1 MSEKK
6 TEISLGRALPIQQIV
21 GVLQLAGKMRVLRA
35 DEEMTVVENEEGK
48 TFIEPMADFGGGA
61 KYEIHTIGN
70 DNSRFLNFTDQQH
83 RLVLACLDGLCN
95 AINTVSEAAEKQTPG
110 FENLTST
117 DDIDELSYQEL
128 MAYFNKLKVPKQ
140 AAKSKDHDA
149 TDTSGNPKAAEKKH
163 PAKLI
168 VGMAI
173 CGIVGV
179 LFLGDGKV
187 MWGLF
192 SLLLAGWQGLQLL
205 GQESDSEE

>member
-6 TEISLGRALPIQQIV
+6 TEISLGRALPIQQIG

-35 DEEMTVVENEEGK
+35 NEEMIVVENEAGK
-48 TFIEPMADFGGGA
+48 TFIEPMPDFGGGA

-128 MAYFNKLKVPKQ
+128 MAYFNRIKPQTQ
-140 AAKSKDHDA
+140 AEKSKDHDA
-149 TDTSGNPKAAEKKH
+149 TDTSGNSKDAEKKQ
-163 PAKLI
+163 PAKL
-168 VGMAI
+168 ML
-173 CGIVGV
+173 GV
-179 LFLGDGKV
+179 AFFGLGGLFLLGVGATW
-187 MWGLF
+187 MGLL
-192 SLLLAGWQGLQLL
+192 SLSLAVWQGLQLY
-205 GQESDSEE
+205 GQKSE